1 MIFPPPFLRKECG
14 AGFIPH
20 KRSAHLFCSARFDFY
35 KCQNKKQKGKKNTT
49 SNHGVSTFLL
59 SGNYRNVQIF
69 NI

>member
-35 KCQNKKQKGKKNTT
+35 KCQNKKQKGKKKHYQQPRCKYF
-49 SNHGVSTFLL
+49 SSLREL
-59 SGNYRNVQIF
+59 
-69 NI
+69 